1 MVGESPHTQMACFC
15 RRVPE
20 QCMSCGTC
28 GGDVCRDSV
37 SAEAPPS
44 FSNTVVEKVVVYYQ
58 GSSPTRMQLYGVAP
72 CARAW
77 PWVAGRRTPL
87 AGGRRGAGL
96 QARCEDR
103 GGRRTGRRAAVHVAC
118 RGSLRSPSRRVRRRR
133 GHSAHI
139 HRHACSRRACGP
151 VGVPPPAARAPS
163 RDARG
168 IELVAQKV
176 AGLWLGG
183 ACGARAPGRGFP
195 HVHTIICAIQMTKKR
210 VVRPSI
216 TP

>member
-72 CARAW
+72 CARACGRSVG
-77 PWVAGRRTPL
+77 PGPVAVRGGGRVGAGR
-87 AGGRRGAGL
+87 AGWARGL

-176 AGLWLGG
+176 AGLWLW
-183 ACGARAPGRGFP
+183 GARVGRGRQGAGFRMCIP
-195 HVHTIICAIQMTKKR
+195 
-210 VVRPSI
+210 
-216 TP
+216 